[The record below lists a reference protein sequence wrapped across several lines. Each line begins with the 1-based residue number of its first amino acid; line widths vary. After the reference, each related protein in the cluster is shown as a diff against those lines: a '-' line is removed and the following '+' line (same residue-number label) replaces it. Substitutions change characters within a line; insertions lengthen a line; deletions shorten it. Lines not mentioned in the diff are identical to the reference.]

1 MSNIIAHRHLI
12 HCVAVALA
20 LSTAFV
26 IVSMP
31 KPDTVTPSTTETLT
45 SSATQTLTSSA
56 TQTLTPST
64 TDADAK
70 AACHQAWPYYERSC
84 IRESRQQGSNVH
96 AVRVI
101 AISGQAEH
109 HVSRN

>member
-1 MSNIIAHRHLI
+1 MSNIITHRRLI

-20 LSTAFV
+20 LSTAFA

-31 KPDTVTPSTTETLT
+31 KPDTATPSTTDTV
-45 SSATQTLTSSA
+45 
-56 TQTLTPST
+56 TPST

-70 AACHQAWPYYERSC
+70 TACHQAWPYYERSC
-84 IRESRQQGSNVH
+84 IRESRQQDSNVP

-109 HVSRN
+109 YVSRH

>member
-31 KPDTVTPSTTETLT
+31 KPDTATPSTTETLT
-45 SSATQTLTSSA
+45 QSATE
-56 TQTLTPST
+56 TLTPST

-70 AACHQAWPYYERSC
+70 IACHQAWPYYERSC
-84 IRESRQQGSNVH
+84 IRESRQQDSDVH

-109 HVSRN
+109 QVSRH